1 MQPAD
6 PTTLLLFA
14 AIVRTGSFSAGARAI
29 GVVKSSASKRIAA
42 LESHLGVK
50 LLRRTTRKVV
60 PTSEGLSVYEGA
72 KRVAEAFAAAERVL
86 DRAASGDVGT
96 IRMSA
101 PVTLAQMFL
110 APILK
115 SFLDAHPDVTI
126 DLVTDDR
133 FVDVVTGGY
142 DLVIRVGRLPD
153 GDYTARKL
161 ATARVVVCAS
171 PAYLAQAGTPT
182 SPAALAGHNCLRYGL
197 VAAESEWRLRG
208 VTAPASGNLL
218 VSDGTVLRE
227 AALAGLG
234 LAVLPSFMVG
244 AELASGR
251 LVEVLEGWRRGEFG
265 LYAVHA
271 DGAKLAR
278 RVRRLVEHLV
288 RVFASPRWMERRL

>member
-1 MQPAD
+1 MRTAD
-6 PTTLLLFA
+6 PMTLLLFA
-14 AIVRTGSFSAGARAI
+14 AIVRTGSFSAGARSM
-29 GVVKSSASKRIAA
+29 GLVKSSASKRVAA
-42 LESHLGVK
+42 LEDHLGVK

-60 PTSEGLSVYEGA
+60 PTSEGLHVYEA
-72 KRVAEAFAAAERVL
+72 ARRVAEAFATAEHTL

-101 PVTLAQMFL
+101 PVTLAHMFL
-110 APILK
+110 APMLT
-115 SFLDAHPDVTI
+115 SFLDAHPEVTV

-153 GDYTARKL
+153 GDYIARKL

-171 PAYLAQAGTPT
+171 PAYLERAGTPA
-182 SPAALAGHNCLRYGL
+182 SPSDLAEHNCLRYGL
-197 VAAESEWRLRG
+197 IAAESEWRFRG

-227 AALAGLG
+227 ATLAGLG
-234 LAVLPSFMVG
+234 LAVLPSFMV
-244 AELASGR
+244 AVELASGR
-251 LVEVLEGWRRGEFG
+251 LVEVLARRRRGEFG

-278 RVRRLVEHLV
+278 RVRRLVDHLV
-288 RVFASPRWMERRL
+288 AAFASPRWMEQRP